1 MNVAASQGL
10 VARPIP
16 AFDDN
21 YIWLLTRDGYGGCA
35 VVDPGDED
43 PVIDRLHSE
52 GLTLDA
58 ILITHKH
65 GDHVGGIAG
74 LKAEWPDARVFGPA
88 GEPIRRLEQR
98 LAGGD
103 SVVLDGLGAR
113 FEVIDVPGHTEG
125 HIAYFGDGRLFCGD
139 TMFAGG
145 CGRVFSGTHEQLS
158 DSLQRLGRLPAET
171 KVYCAHEYTLAN
183 LGFAAWVE
191 PESTALM
198 ARTERDREA
207 RRRGDPTVP
216 SLLADELATNPF
228 MRTDD
233 PVVVAAAA
241 RWSGQALDD
250 RAAVFRALRTW
261 KDQEYD

>member
-1 MNVAASQGL
+1 MSEAAQAGL
-10 VARPIP
+10 VVEPIP
-16 AFDDN
+16 AFEDN
-21 YIWLLTRDGYGGCA
+21 YIWLLTRDGYRGCA

-43 PVIDRLHSE
+43 PVIERLRGR

-74 LKAEWPDARVFGPA
+74 LKAEWPEARVFGPA
-88 GEPIRRLEQR
+88 GEPIRLLEQR
-98 LAGGD
+98 LSDGD
-103 SVVLDGLGAR
+103 SVVLEGLGAR
-113 FEVIDVPGHTEG
+113 FEVIEVPGHTEG
-125 HIAYFGDGRLFCGD
+125 HIAYSGHGMLFCGD
-139 TMFAGG
+139 TMFAAG

-158 DSLQRLGRLPAET
+158 DSLQRLGRLPAAT
-171 KVYCAHEYTLAN
+171 RVYCAHEYTLAN

-191 PESTALM
+191 PDSAALK
-198 ARTERDREA
+198 ARTERAREA
-207 RRRGDPTVP
+207 RARGEPTVP

-228 MRTDD
+228 LRTAD

-250 RAAVFRALRTW
+250 QAAVFRALRTW
-261 KDQEYD
+261 KDRDYD